1 MTIDRLAQFVRSQ
14 LIPSVFEREA
24 MKLAAQTALETS
36 VAARIAG
43 EDIACGDFV
52 AVMNEIIELPSFL
65 WTCSG
70 VSLAPDEP
78 VRSGYAASDAGE
90 PYKVIG
96 VCLPFVYAKT
106 HRGRVVVLDT
116 RQRQLVRL
124 DQTCAG
130 AVWEK
135 MKPPSRK
142 ARK

>member
-1 MTIDRLAQFVRSQ
+1 
-14 LIPSVFEREA
+14 
-24 MKLAAQTALETS
+24 MKVATQTELKTT

-52 AVMNEIIELPSFL
+52 AVMNEIVEFPSFL
-65 WTCSG
+65 WSCTS

-78 VRSGYAASDAGE
+78 VRIRYVPSEAGQ

-106 HRGRVVVLDT
+106 HRGRVVVIDT

-124 DQTCAG
+124 DQDCAHT
-130 AVWEK
+130 VWQT
-135 MKPPSRK
+135 MKASSKK

>member
-1 MTIDRLAQFVRSQ
+1 MTIDRLAQFVRTQ
-14 LIPSVFEREA
+14 LIPSAFEREN
-24 MKLAAQTALETS
+24 MKVATQPDLETT
-36 VAARIAG
+36 VAARVAG

-52 AVMNEIIELPSFL
+52 AVMNEIVELPSFL
-65 WTCSG
+65 WGCSG

-78 VRSGYAASDAGE
+78 VRIRYVASDAGQ

-106 HRGRVVVLDT
+106 HRGRVVVIDT

-124 DQTCAG
+124 DQDCAR
-130 AVWEK
+130 AVWQT
-135 MKPPSRK
+135 MKASLKK

>member
-1 MTIDRLAQFVRSQ
+1 
-14 LIPSVFEREA
+14 
-24 MKLAAQTALETS
+24 MKVATQTDLKTT

-52 AVMNEIIELPSFL
+52 AVMNEMIELPSFL
-65 WTCSG
+65 WSCSG

-78 VRSGYAASDAGE
+78 VRIRYVANDAGH

-106 HRGRVVVLDT
+106 HRGRVVVIDT

-124 DQTCAG
+124 DHGCARS
-130 AVWEK
+130 VWQK
-135 MKPPSRK
+135 MKSSSRK
-142 ARK
+142 ACK

>member
-1 MTIDRLAQFVRSQ
+1 MTIDRLAQFVRTQ
-14 LIPSVFEREA
+14 LIPSAFEREN
-24 MKLAAQTALETS
+24 MKVATQTDLETT

-52 AVMNEIIELPSFL
+52 AVMNEIVELPSFL
-65 WTCSG
+65 WSCSG

-78 VRSGYAASDAGE
+78 VRIRYVASDAGQ

-106 HRGRVVVLDT
+106 HRGRVVVIDT

-124 DQTCAG
+124 DQDCART
-130 AVWEK
+130 VWQT
-135 MKPPSRK
+135 MKAPLKK

>member
-1 MTIDRLAQFVRSQ
+1 
-14 LIPSVFEREA
+14 
-24 MKLAAQTALETS
+24 MKVATKQKLETT

-43 EDIACGDFV
+43 EDIASGDYV
-52 AVMNEIIELPSFL
+52 AVMNEIIEFPSFL
-65 WTCSG
+65 WSCSG

-78 VRSGYAASDAGE
+78 VRIRYTASDAGQ

-106 HRGRVVVLDT
+106 HRGRVIVIDT

-124 DQTCAG
+124 DQACAS

-135 MKPPSRK
+135 MKSPAKK

>member
-1 MTIDRLAQFVRSQ
+1 
-14 LIPSVFEREA
+14 
-24 MKLAAQTALETS
+24 MKVATQTELKTT

-43 EDIACGDFV
+43 EDIACGDYV

-65 WTCSG
+65 WSCSG
-70 VSLAPDEP
+70 ASLAADEP
-78 VRSGYAASDAGE
+78 VRVRYVARDAGE

-106 HRGRVVVLDT
+106 HRGRVVVIDT

-124 DQTCAG
+124 DQDCAST
-130 AVWEK
+130 VWQK
-135 MKPPSRK
+135 MKSPSRK